1 MGLQVFEMVA
11 PVILMIGLG
20 FLCRKR
26 GYMNDQ
32 GLAGLKGVV
41 GNITL
46 PVVLFQAFF
55 TADYSMRMLVVF
67 LVVYASFGIALA
79 VGFALRKWVSPY
91 GKFMPF
97 LLTSAEGG
105 MLGYALYALIAG
117 EENTSVFAMVDI
129 GQTLFA
135 YTVFMTGLKIIDG
148 KKADAAGVL
157 KEVVS
162 NKACLGMLFGIVLGI
177 TGVGQWVLNSP
188 VSGVVTSLIDFVTA
202 PTAGMIL
209 IVVGC
214 ELSFEKTLVVPVIKT
229 VLLRLAV
236 LGVLLVMGSMV
247 IFTIIP
253 FDKQLFMALL
263 LMYALPAPFI
273 IPLFA
278 EVGEDGA
285 YISNTLSV
293 GTLAAVA
300 AFSGII
306 VYSMM

>member
-209 IVVGC
+209 IVVGY
-214 ELSFEKTLVVPVIKT
+214 ELNFEKTLVVPVIKT

-278 EVGEDGA
+278 EAGEDGA

>member
-209 IVVGC
+209 IVVGY

-278 EVGEDGA
+278 EAGEDGA

>member
-209 IVVGC
+209 IVVGY

-278 EVGEDGA
+278 EVEEDGA

-293 GTLAAVA
+293 GTLAAVV